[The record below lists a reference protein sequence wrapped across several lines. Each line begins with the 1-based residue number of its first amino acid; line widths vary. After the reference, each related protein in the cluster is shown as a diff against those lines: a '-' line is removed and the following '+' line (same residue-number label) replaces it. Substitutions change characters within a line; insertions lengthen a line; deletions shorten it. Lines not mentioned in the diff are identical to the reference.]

1 MKKTISIVLAALLML
16 TVFTGCVSKEKQA
29 AIDEYTKAVD
39 TLNEK
44 NAELDTAVAE
54 ANELIKKA
62 EPAFD
67 EKTLLTLE
75 TATAEAKAAKVSVP
89 EKMPSKVE
97 EINAAKVKLSKADY
111 STQLAAL
118 KQAKDAYQTSVQQLK
133 QITAPKESFVIDR
146 LKAVKGIIG
155 VAAVTED
162 NDPNGHLGK
171 QGGYTAQ
178 IFFTYDAVDKSELFS
193 SDIIE
198 NGTDGGGSVE
208 VYANAADAIERETY
222 LAGFDGGV
230 LASGSHAV
238 YGTVLIRTSDHLKA
252 SEQKALEKAILESL
266 IRIEK

>member
-1 MKKTISIVLAALLML
+1 ML

-44 NAELDTAVAE
+44 NEELDTAVAE

-62 EPAFD
+62 EPAFY
-67 EKTLLTLE
+67 EKTLPTLE

-97 EINAAKVKLSKADY
+97 EISAAKDKLSKADY
-111 STQLAAL
+111 SAQLAAL
-118 KQAKDAYQTSVQQLK
+118 KKAKAAYQTSVQQLK
-133 QITAPKESFVIDR
+133 QITAPEESFVIKR
-146 LKAVKGIIG
+146 LKTVKGVTGI
-155 VAAVTED
+155 AAVTED
-162 NDPNGHLGK
+162 NDPNGNLGK

-178 IFFTYDAVDKSELFS
+178 VYFSYDSVNPDDLLYS
-193 SDIIE
+193 SIIE
-198 NGTDGGGSVE
+198 NGTDGGGSIE
-208 VYANAADAIERETY
+208 VYANTEDVKERNEY
-222 LAGFDGGV
+222 LAGFDGGI

-238 YGTVLIRTSDHLKA
+238 YGTVLIRTSNHLKA